1 MHDHMITFQLAT
13 HFLSRIALRLEYL
26 FKTINE
32 ACNESHEVIHRFA
45 LKNIIEI
52 AEIVEK
58 PELKSRFIKEL
69 IRIEHVLK

>member
-32 ACNESHEVIHRFA
+32 ACSESHE
-45 LKNIIEI
+45 
-52 AEIVEK
+52 
-58 PELKSRFIKEL
+58 
-69 IRIEHVLK
+69 